1 MHHRSS
7 PTPSPSPSLLSSVS
21 PLAPGARPIGAL
33 LEGLHSL
40 PDSRAQ
46 GQVLNPLGDVLL
58 TALFATIA
66 DCDDFISM
74 SIFAQTQLD
83 WLRQYVPLIHG
94 APSHDTFRNVFMMIK
109 PAALLEI
116 TSAWVGSLEGL
127 HVRIDGKVN
136 RGVKDPESGRS
147 RLHLLRAWVS
157 EVGLSVGQAACDEK
171 SNEWA
176 TLPELLGSLELKGA
190 LVSIDAMAG
199 HAEAAQM
206 IHDAGGDWILA
217 LKANEKEVYA
227 IVTTHFR
234 ELCGQADEL
243 PAGLLPKGISAAKT
257 LHPPEVAPRE
267 WPPGVSRS
275 QTVEKNRG
283 RYEER
288 EVIVVP
294 VGDWW
299 PKAYLWYGVQ
309 SIICVIRT
317 TLRQRQAGEQPVEE
331 VHYYLSSLPP
341 EDAAAIGA
349 AIRRHWDI
357 ENKCHHL
364 LDVTYHED
372 HNQVRDRICA
382 RNLTLMREISA
393 KLLRDHPLKGSI
405 RSKRKRAGLSAS
417 FRAEVIAPI
426 FYNAHA

>member
-1 MHHRSS
+1 MPSASNKPSASS
-7 PTPSPSPSLLSSVS
+7 LRLSAHIS
-21 PLAPGARPIGAL
+21 PLAPGALPISKL
-33 LEGLHSL
+33 LDGLHGI

-46 GQVLNPLGDVLL
+46 GQVLHPLADVLL

-66 DCDDFISM
+66 DCDDFVSM
-74 SIFAQTQLD
+74 GIFAQTQLD

-109 PAALLEI
+109 PAALLDI

-136 RGVKDPESGRS
+136 RGVKEPESGRS

-176 TLPELLGSLELKGA
+176 TLPELLSSLELKGA

-206 IHDAGGDWILA
+206 IHEAGGDWILA
-217 LKANEKEVYA
+217 LKANEKEVYG

-234 ELCGQADEL
+234 ELCGQGAEL
-243 PAGLLPKGISAAKT
+243 PAGQLPKGVPVSKT
-257 LHPPEVAPRE
+257 LHPPDVAARE

-288 EVIVVP
+288 DVIVVP
-294 VGDWW
+294 VGGWW

-317 TLRQRQAGEQPVEE
+317 TVRQRQAGEHPVQE

-341 EDAAAIGA
+341 EAATGLGA

-372 HNQVRDRICA
+372 HNQVRDRLCA
-382 RNLTLMREISA
+382 QNLTLVREISA
-393 KLLRDHPLKGSI
+393 KVLRDHPLKGSI

-417 FRAEVIAPI
+417 FRSEVIAPI
-426 FYNAHA
+426 FHNSHA

>member
-1 MHHRSS
+1 MHSS
-7 PTPSPSPSLLSSVS
+7 SNPTPPSSPSLPFSVS
-21 PLAPGARPIGAL
+21 SLAPGAEPIGEL
-33 LEGLHSL
+33 LIGLRSL
-40 PDSRAQ
+40 TDSRAQ
-46 GQVLNPLGDVLL
+46 GQVLHPLGDVLL
-58 TALFATIA
+58 TALLATIA

-74 SIFAQTQLD
+74 GIFAQTQLD

-157 EVGLSVGQAACDEK
+157 EVGLSVGQVACDEK

-176 TLPELLGSLELKGA
+176 TLPELLSSLELKGA

-206 IHDAGGDWILA
+206 IHEAGGDWLLA
-217 LKANEKEVYA
+217 LKANEQEVYETVGA
-227 IVTTHFR
+227 HFQ
-234 ELCGQADEL
+234 ELCGQAAEL
-243 PAGLLPKGISAAKT
+243 PAGLLPKAIGPAKT

-267 WPPGVSRS
+267 WPQSLS
-275 QTVEKNRG
+275 FSKTVEKNRG

-299 PKAYLWYGVQ
+299 TKAYLWYGLQ

-317 TLRQRQAGEQPVEE
+317 TLRQRQASEGPVQE

-341 EDAAAIGA
+341 EDAAAIGS

-364 LDVTYHED
+364 LDVTYQED
-372 HNQVRDRICA
+372 HNQVRDRLCA
-382 RNLTLMREISA
+382 QNLTLIREITA
-393 KLLRDHPLKGSI
+393 KLLRDHPLKGSV

-426 FYNAHA
+426 FHNPHA

>member
-1 MHHRSS
+1 M
-7 PTPSPSPSLLSSVS
+7 PSPSNRTPASSPCLPSEVS
-21 PLAPGARPIGAL
+21 PLTPGAQPISHL
-33 LEGLHSL
+33 LEGLRSI

-46 GQVLNPLGDVLL
+46 GQVLHPLGDVLL

-74 SIFAQTQLD
+74 GIFAQTQLD

-109 PAALLEI
+109 PTALLEI

-157 EVGLSVGQAACDEK
+157 EVGLSVGQVACAEK

-190 LVSIDAMAG
+190 LVSIDAVAG

-206 IHDAGGDWILA
+206 INEGGGDWVLA
-217 LKANEKEVYA
+217 LKANEKEVYET
-227 IVTTHFR
+227 VCTHFR
-234 ELCGQADEL
+234 ELCGQDAHL
-243 PAGLLPKGISAAKT
+243 PAGLLPKGIGPATT
-257 LHPPEVAPRE
+257 LHPPEVAPQE
-267 WPPGVSRS
+267 WPQGVSRS
-275 QTVEKNRG
+275 KTMEKNRG

-288 EVIVVP
+288 EVIVEP
-294 VGDWW
+294 VGGWW

-317 TLRQRQAGEQPVEE
+317 TIRQRHAGENPAQE
-331 VHYYLSSLPP
+331 VHYYLSSLSP
-341 EDAAAIGA
+341 EDATAIGS

-382 RNLTLMREISA
+382 QNLTLLREISA
-393 KLLRDHPLKGSI
+393 KMLRDHPLKGSI

-417 FRAEVIAPI
+417 FRAEVISPI
-426 FYNAHA
+426 FHNPHA

>member
-1 MHHRSS
+1 MPFASI
-7 PTPSPSPSLLSSVS
+7 PSPASSPSLPSSVS
-21 PLAPGARPIGAL
+21 PLAPGAQPIGEL
-33 LEGLHSL
+33 LDGLRSL
-40 PDSRAQ
+40 SDSRAQ
-46 GQVLNPLGDVLL
+46 GQVRHHLGDVLL

-66 DCDDFISM
+66 DCDDFVSM
-74 SIFAQTQLD
+74 GIFAQTQLD

-136 RGVKDPESGRS
+136 RGVKDPQSGRS

-157 EVGLSVGQAACDEK
+157 EVGLSVGQAACHEK

-206 IHDAGGDWILA
+206 IHESGADWILA
-217 LKANEKEVYA
+217 LKANEPEVYET
-227 IVTTHFR
+227 VCTHFQ
-234 ELCGQADEL
+234 ELCGQDAEL
-243 PAGLLPKGISAAKT
+243 PAGRLPKGISPATT
-257 LHPPEVAPRE
+257 LHPLEVAPRE
-267 WPPGVSRS
+267 WPQSVSRS

-299 PKAYLWYGVQ
+299 PKAYLWYGIQ

-317 TLRQRQAGEQPVEE
+317 TLRQRQASGYPVQE

-341 EDAAAIGA
+341 EDAAAIGS

-372 HNQVRDRICA
+372 HNQVRDRLCA
-382 RNLTLMREISA
+382 QNLTLWREISA

-405 RSKRKRAGLSAS
+405 RSKRKRAGLSAT

-426 FYNAHA
+426 FHNPHA

>member
-1 MHHRSS
+1 MPSASNPLASS
-7 PTPSPSPSLLSSVS
+7 PPSLPSGIS
-21 PLAPGARPIGAL
+21 PLAPGALPIGEL
-33 LEGLHSL
+33 LNGLHAI

-46 GQVLNPLGDVLL
+46 GQVRHTLSDVLL
-58 TALFATIA
+58 TALFAAIA
-66 DCDDFISM
+66 DCDDFIAM
-74 SIFAQTQLD
+74 GIFAQTQLD

-109 PAALLEI
+109 PSALLEI

-157 EVGLSVGQAACDEK
+157 EVGLSVGQVACDEK

-199 HAEAAQM
+199 HPEAAQM
-206 IHDAGGDWILA
+206 IHEAGGDWILA
-217 LKANEKEVYA
+217 LKANEKEAHKVVCA
-227 IVTTHFR
+227 CFR
-234 ELCGQADEL
+234 ALCGQDAEL
-243 PAGLLPKGISAAKT
+243 PAGQLPKGIAPAKT
-257 LHPPEVAPRE
+257 LHPLEVAPRE
-267 WPPGVSRS
+267 WPAGVSYS
-275 QTVEKNRG
+275 KTVEKNRG

-288 EVIVVP
+288 EVIVLP

-299 PKAYLWYGVQ
+299 PKAYLWYGIQ

-317 TLRQRQAGEQPVEE
+317 TLRQRQVGEQPVQE

-341 EDAAAIGA
+341 GDARAIGA
-349 AIRRHWDI
+349 AIRKHWDI

-372 HNQVRDRICA
+372 HNQVRDRVCA
-382 RNLTLMREISA
+382 QNLTLLREISA
-393 KLLRDHPLKGSI
+393 KVLRDHPRKGSI

-417 FRAEVIAPI
+417 FRAEVINLI
-426 FYNAHA
+426 FHNPHA

>member
-1 MHHRSS
+1 MPSASNKPSASS
-7 PTPSPSPSLLSSVS
+7 LRLSAHIS
-21 PLAPGARPIGAL
+21 PLAPGALPISKL
-33 LEGLHSL
+33 LDGLHGI

-46 GQVLNPLGDVLL
+46 GQVLHPLADVLL

-66 DCDDFISM
+66 DCDDFVSM
-74 SIFAQTQLD
+74 GIFAQTQLD

-109 PAALLEI
+109 PAALLDI

-136 RGVKDPESGRS
+136 RGVKEPESGRS

-176 TLPELLGSLELKGA
+176 TLPELLSSLELKGA

-206 IHDAGGDWILA
+206 IHEAGGDWILA
-217 LKANEKEVYA
+217 LKANEKEVYD

-234 ELCGQADEL
+234 ELCGQDAEL
-243 PAGLLPKGISAAKT
+243 PAGQLPKGVPVSKT
-257 LHPPEVAPRE
+257 LHPPDVAARE

-288 EVIVVP
+288 DVIVVP
-294 VGDWW
+294 VGGWW

-317 TLRQRQAGEQPVEE
+317 TVRQRQAGEHPVQE

-341 EDAAAIGA
+341 EAATGLGA

-372 HNQVRDRICA
+372 HNQVRDRLCA
-382 RNLTLMREISA
+382 QNLTLVREISA
-393 KLLRDHPLKGSI
+393 KVLRDHPLKGSI

-417 FRAEVIAPI
+417 FRSEVIAPI
-426 FYNAHA
+426 FHNSHA

>member
-1 MHHRSS
+1 MPIDSNSPVDSS
-7 PTPSPSPSLLSSVS
+7 PRFSSDPSA
-21 PLAPGARPIGAL
+21 LAPGALPIAHL
-33 LEGLHSL
+33 LEGLRSI

-46 GQVLNPLGDVLL
+46 GQVLHPLGDVLL

-66 DCDDFISM
+66 DCDDFVSM
-74 SIFAQTQLD
+74 GIFAQTQLE
-83 WLRQYVPLIHG
+83 WLRQYVPLTHG

-109 PAALLEI
+109 PAALMEI
-116 TSAWVGSLEGL
+116 ISTWVGSLEGL

-136 RGVKDPESGRS
+136 RGAKDPESGRG

-176 TLPELLGSLELKGA
+176 TLPQLLGSLELKGA

-206 IHDAGGDWILA
+206 IHEAGGAWLLA
-217 LKANEKEVYA
+217 LKANEKEAYNT
-227 IVTTHFR
+227 VTTHFR
-234 ELCGQADEL
+234 ELCGQDAEL
-243 PAGLLPKGISAAKT
+243 PSGLLPKGIPAAAT
-257 LHPPEVAPRE
+257 LHPPEVAPQE
-267 WPPGVSRS
+267 WPPEMKRS
-275 QTVEKNRG
+275 KSVEKNRG

-288 EVIVVP
+288 EVVVTP

-299 PKAYLWYGVQ
+299 PKAYLWYGLQ
-309 SIICVIRT
+309 SVICVIRT
-317 TLRQRQAGEQPVEE
+317 TLRQRQASGHPVQE

-341 EDAAAIGA
+341 EDAAAIGTT
-349 AIRRHWDI
+349 IRRHWDI
-357 ENKCHHL
+357 ENQCHHL
-364 LDVTYHED
+364 LDVTYYED
-372 HNQVRDRICA
+372 HNQVRDRVCA
-382 RNLTLMREISA
+382 QNLTMLREISA

-405 RSKRKRAGLSAS
+405 RSKRKRAGLSIS

-426 FYNAHA
+426 FHNPHT